1 MNPPELDATTPVQGR
16 LSVSVVSH
24 GHDAWLPAL
33 LRQLAHGGGGVVEQV
48 IVTHNLPPVGEALGA
63 QAWPFDLVEV
73 VNATPAGFGTNHNR
87 AFARARAEV
96 FCVLNPDLR
105 FHDAALW
112 PRLAH
117 AALRPGVGC
126 AYPRLL
132 NPDGQ
137 VQDSE
142 REAVTPWALVR
153 RRVFGLRDRS
163 VDWVSAA
170 LWAAPSAV
178 YRAVGGFDERYF
190 MYCEDVDFCLRVQLA
205 GHGLFRVDAE
215 AEHEAQRASHRR
227 PRHFLWHLQGLW
239 RLWTTPVLW
248 RYLRL
253 RPKKPPARG

>member
-1 MNPPELDATTPVQGR
+1 MDAPTPGQGR

-24 GHDAWLPAL
+24 GHDAWLPTL
-33 LRQLAHGGGGVVEQV
+33 LAQMAPGGAGVVEPV
-48 IVTHNLPPVGEALGA
+48 IVTHNLPPVGPALGA
-63 QAWPFDLVEV
+63 QAWPFALVEV

-87 AFARARAEV
+87 AFQRARAEV

-105 FHDAALW
+105 FGDVSLWSRLAAAALQ
-112 PRLAH
+112 
-117 AALRPGVGC
+117 PGVGC

-132 NPDGQ
+132 NPDGRL
-137 VQDSE
+137 QDSE
-142 REAVTPWALVR
+142 REAVTPWALLR
-153 RRVFGLRDRS
+153 RRALGLHDRS

-170 LWAAPSAV
+170 LWAAPAAV

-205 GHGLFRVDAE
+205 GYRLCRVDAE

-227 PRHFLWHLQGLW
+227 PRHFFWHLHGLW

-253 RPKKPPARG
+253 RATRPVRG

>member
-1 MNPPELDATTPVQGR
+1 MNRNELDAQTPVQGR

-24 GHDAWLPAL
+24 GHDAWLPTVLA
-33 LRQLAHGGGGVVEQV
+33 QLAQGGAGVVEQV
-48 IVTHNLPPVGEALGA
+48 IVTHNLPPAGAALGGG
-63 QAWPFDLVEV
+63 AWPFELVEV
-73 VNATPAGFGTNHNR
+73 VNAVPAGFGTNHNR
-87 AFARARAEV
+87 AFRQARADV

-105 FHDAALW
+105 FPDASLW
-112 PRLAH
+112 PRLAA
-117 AALRPGVGC
+117 AALQPGVGC

-132 NPDGQ
+132 DPDGQ

-153 RRVFGLRDRS
+153 RRAFGLPDRS

-190 MYCEDVDFCLRVQLA
+190 MYCEDVDFCLRIQLA
-205 GHGLFRVDAE
+205 GYSLCRVDAQ

-227 PRHFLWHLQGLW
+227 PQHFFWHLQGLW

-248 RYLRL
+248 RYLRK
-253 RPKKPPARG
+253 RAKRPARG

>member
-1 MNPPELDATTPVQGR
+1 M
-16 LSVSVVSH
+16 SH
-24 GHDAWLPAL
+24 GHDAWLPGL
-33 LRQLAHGGGGVVEQV
+33 LRQLAHSGGGVVRQV
-48 IVTHNLPPVGEALGA
+48 IVTHNLPPVGAALGA
-63 QAWPFDLVEV
+63 HEWPFELVEV
-73 VNATPAGFGTNHNR
+73 VNPTPAGFGTNHNR
-87 AFARARAEV
+87 AFERARADV

-112 PRLAH
+112 QRLSVAS
-117 AALRPGVGC
+117 RQPGVGC
-126 AYPRLL
+126 AYPRLR

-153 RRVFGLRDRS
+153 RRVFGQRDRS
-163 VDWVSAA
+163 VEWVSAA

-205 GHGLFRVDAE
+205 GYRLCRVDAE

-227 PRHFLWHLQGLW
+227 PRHFFWHLQGLW

-248 RYLRL
+248 RYLRS
-253 RPKKPPARG
+253 RPPRPARD